1 MVAAPS
7 VSSRKQGRQQGRKQG
22 KLPKAIL
29 STRISQEIDQ
39 ELSSY
44 WRSFEGNLSKSEVVE
59 SLLAKA
65 LRTPDSVQVESLKEL
80 PAEARTYIIFD
91 RFNSEVE
98 MGRVDNLYDYI
109 SQHSQL
115 ERFIADKCRIIHFAA

>member
-7 VSSRKQGRQQGRKQG
+7 IANRKQGRQQGRKQG

-29 STRISQEIDQ
+29 STRISQEVDQ
-39 ELSSY
+39 ELANY
-44 WRSFEGNLSKSEVVE
+44 WYSLEADCSKSEVVE
-59 SLLAKA
+59 ALLAKA

-80 PAEARTYIIFD
+80 PAETRTYIIFD

-115 ERFIADKCRIIHFAA
+115 ERFIADKCRIIHFAQ